1 MTLLRSWTEAWLKY
15 VRWYYATALSPDVS
29 IEDFIQAPVVTTR
42 WKASNE
48 FPLLTRFGL
57 MWKLFDE
64 VTSYR
69 HSEPI
74 LAIDRGNGRGAT
86 LLGGISG
93 SEFLVYASGLNQP
106 RAGYGSIPS
115 PLRHNSLRLI
125 PKLRS
130 IT

>member
-29 IEDFIQAPVVTTR
+29 IEDFIQVVTTR

-57 MWKLFDE
+57 MGKLFDE

-74 LAIDRGNGRGAT
+74 LVIDRGNGRGAT

-93 SEFLVYASGLNQP
+93 LEFLVYASGLNQP
-106 RAGYGSIPS
+106 ERKHS
-115 PLRHNSLRLI
+115 H
-125 PKLRS
+125 
-130 IT
+130 

>member
-1 MTLLRSWTEAWLKY
+1 MTLLRSWTEARLKY

-64 VTSYR
+64 AVT
-69 HSEPI
+69 
-74 LAIDRGNGRGAT
+74 
-86 LLGGISG
+86 
-93 SEFLVYASGLNQP
+93 LNQ
-106 RAGYGSIPS
+106 S
-115 PLRHNSLRLI
+115 
-125 PKLRS
+125 
-130 IT
+130 